1 MRDHSSRC
9 YLRKFN
15 RLGLFRRALITLTS
29 SQSSKENMEK
39 APVQDFGVRL
49 ADVIG
54 DESVNSFAK
63 RCGVSEGSIRNYLR
77 DKVPGADIAL
87 QIADTAGVSFEW
99 LVSGRGS
106 KTGSVQGQMQIMGD
120 TDLPGF
126 TLVPRLD
133 IQASAGNGALAW
145 SEEPVDFLAFQ
156 ESWLRARN
164 ISPKYARV
172 LTAKGDS
179 MEPTIRDGDVLLVD
193 TSIDRLR
200 DNSIY
205 IVVYDGF
212 VLVKRVHG
220 RVDGSIMLISDNNRY
235 PPETVP
241 GHEVPNIHVAGRVMW
256 FGRSI

>member
-1 MRDHSSRC
+1 
-9 YLRKFN
+9 
-15 RLGLFRRALITLTS
+15 
-29 SQSSKENMEK
+29 MER

-87 QIADTAGVSFEW
+87 QIADTAGVNFEW

-106 KTGSVQGQMQIMGD
+106 KNGLVQGQLQIMGD

-172 LTAKGDS
+172 LTTRGDS

-193 TSIDRLR
+193 TSIDHVR
-200 DNSIY
+200 DNTIY
-205 IVVYDGF
+205 IVVYGGL

-220 RVDGSIMLISDNNRY
+220 RFDGSLVLISDNSTY
-235 PPETVP
+235 PPETIAA
-241 GHEVPNIHVAGRVMW
+241 HDVPNLRVAGRVMW

>member
-1 MRDHSSRC
+1 MESVDPEFGARLRDAV
-9 YLRKFN
+9 
-15 RLGLFRRALITLTS
+15 G
-29 SQSSKENMEK
+29 
-39 APVQDFGVRL
+39 G
-49 ADVIG
+49 
-54 DESVNSFAK
+54 ESVNSFAK
-63 RCGVSEGSIRNYLR
+63 RCGVPEATMRNYFKGR
-77 DKVPGADIAL
+77 FPGADKAL
-87 QIADTAGVSFEW
+87 QIADVAGVNFEW

-106 KTGSVQGQMQIMGD
+106 KTGMAQSQIQIMGD

-133 IQASAGNGALAW
+133 VQASAGNGALAW

-179 MEPTIRDGDVLLVD
+179 MEPTIRDGDVLLID